1 MVTIKAEFEYEGKTY
16 KLQAKLT
23 NDGKLSNSKGNMASD
38 IIDYEDGFYG
48 LVFEDVAEDFF
59 VELAMY
65 ANSFEAQCAILWRT
79 DADCILAAVDPIK
92 QQTTFR

>member
-1 MVTIKAEFEYEGKTY
+1 MITIKAEFEYEGKTY

-48 LVFEDVAEDFF
+48 LVFDDVAEDFY
-59 VELAMY
+59 VELTVY
-65 ANSFEAQCAILWRT
+65 ADSFEVQHAILWRT
-79 DADCILAAVDPIK
+79 DSDCILDGIDPVK
-92 QQTTFR
+92 NQVRFT